1 MPMGGRMADIPI
13 TQAELVR
20 DIHKRVLAIEKQVVA
35 TNGRVNA
42 LESWRD
48 RLIGAVGVV
57 VLIVVPIFLNLLT
70 TTVIAGQ

>member
-1 MPMGGRMADIPI
+1 MADIPI

-20 DIHKRVLAIEKQVVA
+20 DIHRRVLIIEAQVVA

-48 RLIGAVGVV
+48 RLIGAVAVIV
-57 VLIVVPIFLNLLT
+57 MIVVPIFLSLLEPGL
-70 TTVIAGQ
+70 IFGGR